1 MLNSRIHDMAKEL
14 GKTCIYNFQFAIHV
28 PGRVW
33 GGTAFAKRSEAM
45 KAPVGLLSG
54 SAVCDSRW
62 RGVAPTSTPN
72 KNTSETHKGLRSE
85 VPNSPCSARG
95 QEPSTSIGGFL
106 FCWRFAGWCGILGS
120 VQQLGI
126 CGGKHAR

>member
-1 MLNSRIHDMAKEL
+1 MRAPVGLLSDRTVLRSKMEGLCPDK
-14 GKTCIYNFQFAIHV
+14 FQFIVLV

-62 RGVAPTSTPN
+62 RGVAPTSAPQQKHFGN
-72 KNTSETHKGLRSE
+72 
-85 VPNSPCSARG
+85 A
-95 QEPSTSIGGFL
+95 QEL
-106 FCWRFAGWCGILGS
+106 E
-120 VQQLGI
+120 
-126 CGGKHAR
+126 K

>member
-1 MLNSRIHDMAKEL
+1 MVKIQRLFAKTNLKIRVCEAMKAPVGL
-14 GKTCIYNFQFAIHV
+14 LSDRTVLRSKMEGPRPDKFQFVVHV

-62 RGVAPTSTPN
+62 RGVAPTSA
-72 KNTSETHKGLRSE
+72 SQQEHFG
-85 VPNSPCSARG
+85 NS
-95 QEPSTSIGGFL
+95 QEL
-106 FCWRFAGWCGILGS
+106 E
-120 VQQLGI
+120 
-126 CGGKHAR
+126 K